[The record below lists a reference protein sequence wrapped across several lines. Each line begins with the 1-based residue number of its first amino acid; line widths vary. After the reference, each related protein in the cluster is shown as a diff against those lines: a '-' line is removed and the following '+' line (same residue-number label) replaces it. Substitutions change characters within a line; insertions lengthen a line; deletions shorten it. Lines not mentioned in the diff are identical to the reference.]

1 MYVENI
7 KYIYTRYIK
16 KIYIYNIYKVYIRYK
31 CMNIK
36 NIKQQWFIEYK
47 DGKKTK
53 IKENIK
59 IKDAHKFFSCFIW
72 SFVPNTQ
79 T

>member
-1 MYVENI
+1 
-7 KYIYTRYIK
+7 
-16 KIYIYNIYKVYIRYK
+16 
-31 CMNIK
+31 MNIK